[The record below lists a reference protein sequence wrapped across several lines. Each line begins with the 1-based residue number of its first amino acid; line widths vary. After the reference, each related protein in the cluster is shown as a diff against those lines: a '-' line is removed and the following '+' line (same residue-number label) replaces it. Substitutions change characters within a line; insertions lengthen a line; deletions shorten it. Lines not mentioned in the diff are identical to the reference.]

1 MRLFQPTSCFI
12 LILILLTS
20 FGASH
25 AEEKASI
32 NIESAE
38 LILQDKTYFLNA
50 QIHYRLSDEAI
61 DALHNGISLT
71 FNVDLSITESRKW
84 LWEKYHHQLSFPYQ
98 LKYHTLAKTYL
109 ISNSTNKTHHN
120 FSSLSAALNALGTL
134 NDIPVHAL
142 KTNHNLDISASLN
155 AYLDIEA
162 LPLPMRPL
170 AYITSGWYLH
180 SNTFQWP
187 LAH

>member
-1 MRLFQPTSCFI
+1 LRMYKKNLTPMRLFQPASCFI

-20 FGASH
+20 FGTSH

-50 QIHYRLSDEAI
+50 QIHYHLSDEAI

-109 ISNSTNKTHHN
+109 VSNST
-120 FSSLSAALNALGTL
+120 

-180 SNTFQWP
+180 SNTFQCP